1 MWWTP
6 VYVKKGYIFECVQIH
21 QHAKSFLYLCTLLIV
36 QSVLD
41 FQSLI
46 KLLYAVLVIA
56 KYFTFRIQ
64 DFTTD

>member
-6 VYVKKGYIFECVQIH
+6 VYVKKDYIFECVQIH
-21 QHAKSFLYLCTLLIV
+21 QHAKSFLYLCTLLIA

-41 FQSLI
+41 LI